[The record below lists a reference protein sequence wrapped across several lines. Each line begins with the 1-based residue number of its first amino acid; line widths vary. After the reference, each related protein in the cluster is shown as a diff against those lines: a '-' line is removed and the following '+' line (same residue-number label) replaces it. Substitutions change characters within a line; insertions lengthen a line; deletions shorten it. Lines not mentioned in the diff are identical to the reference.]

1 MEDEGKDHISFLLGE
16 LCVLLGGR
24 EFNIVMSLWGPK
36 MESIQLFR
44 NIRLL
49 DKFFKD
55 KKSIYVSN
63 LVDILLEYEG
73 DDDDMIK
80 LALVYFI
87 ELSFLGKNKQT
98 KVDRNFLKIAYDWNT
113 FNNYDWGM
121 IVFGCL
127 LNALKRA
134 LDMQQVKGKKK

>member
-1 MEDEGKDHISFLLGE
+1 
-16 LCVLLGGR
+16 
-24 EFNIVMSLWGPK
+24 MSLWGPK